1 MTGMRPVRRR
11 GARIYL
17 RHVRARLEHG
27 DSLWPAQAA
36 VAVAIALNFGLSKE
50 VLVGPRWLLP
60 GVELVL
66 LAWLVVVAPR
76 RATEHSPGRRRLAL
90 ALIALVSL
98 ANVVTLSLLV
108 HFLINGGQVRGRAL
122 ILSGTLVWV
131 TNVLLFAVWYW
142 ELDRGGPA
150 ARYLEPDRL
159 PDFQFP
165 QMDNPHLAPEGWR
178 PGFVDYLYTSLTNAT
193 AFSPTDTMPL
203 TPIAKTLMGAQSL
216 VSLVIAI
223 LIVARAVNILP

>member
-1 MTGMRPVRRR
+1 MKPGPRR
-11 GARIYL
+11 GARIDL
-17 RHVRARLEHG
+17 RHVRARLEQG

-36 VAVAIALNFGLSKE
+36 VALAIALSFGLSKE
-50 VLVGPRWLLP
+50 VLIGPHWLLP
-60 GVELVL
+60 GVETVL
-66 LAWLVVVAPR
+66 LAWLVVIAPR
-76 RATEHSPGRRRLAL
+76 RATEHSPGRRRLSL
-90 ALIALVSL
+90 TLIALVSL
-98 ANVVTLSLLV
+98 TNIVTLGLLV
-108 HFLINGGQVRGRAL
+108 HFLINGGKVRGHAL
-122 ILSGTLVWV
+122 VLSGVLVWL

-150 ARYLEPDRL
+150 ARFVEHDRL

-165 QMDNPHLAPEGWR
+165 QMDNPQFAPPGWR

-203 TPIAKTLMGAQSL
+203 TPIAKTLMGLQSL
-216 VSLVIAI
+216 VSLVIAV